1 MFHED
6 VTTLGEEP
14 EEIARPARIAV
25 PMIDRSVNAE
35 HNTTDGAED
44 PEYSDNNGPTDEV
57 NIENET
63 TEVTLDETVLAETI
77 DTEEIALNVP
87 KDKDDSLQADEN
99 VDTSVTTEGMMSE
112 DWTYDEG
119 EQSYGDVGAIAEP
132 QVPETNPQHEAIRSD
147 ILALIDNYDTKKYPD
162 AIRELLDYL
171 ETEDYLT
178 LRDELR
184 HLWSELLKHHQQ
196 EGSRIP
202 HMATGAFTNLSKSLQ
217 VL

>member
-1 MFHED
+1 
-6 VTTLGEEP
+6 
-14 EEIARPARIAV
+14 
-25 PMIDRSVNAE
+25 
-35 HNTTDGAED
+35 
-44 PEYSDNNGPTDEV
+44 
-57 NIENET
+57 
-63 TEVTLDETVLAETI
+63 
-77 DTEEIALNVP
+77 
-87 KDKDDSLQADEN
+87 
-99 VDTSVTTEGMMSE
+99 MSE

-119 EQSYGDVGAIAEP
+119 EQSDGDSVSITEP
-132 QVPETNPQHEAIRSD
+132 QVPETNPKHEAIRAD
-147 ILALIDNYDTKKYPD
+147 ILSLIDNYDDTKYPD

-217 VL
+217 AI